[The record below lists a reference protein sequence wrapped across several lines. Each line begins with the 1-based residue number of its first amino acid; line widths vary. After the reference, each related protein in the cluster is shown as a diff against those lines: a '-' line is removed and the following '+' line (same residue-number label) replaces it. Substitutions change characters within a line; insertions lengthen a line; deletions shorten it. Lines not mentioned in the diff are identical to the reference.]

1 MAFMHAIAS
10 TNTLMFLFKALK
22 IGENMFMYLC
32 LTLVLSNAIGV
43 VGWFLGVAINE
54 KSRIISF
61 NSLETINNNIQGLQ
75 QVPNFTILCVLLF
88 LSSLM

>member
-1 MAFMHAIAS
+1 MHAIAS